1 MRKIFAITLLLTLC
15 LGLVSCGASQ
25 KPRHNKYPTPIGGK
39 PKIVENPPIY
49 GDKETQP
56 DPRETGLKENDFI
69 STKIENIST
78 FSANVNTATYTYFRK
93 LVDAGYS
100 LNELKNLLGN
110 SLRTEEMVNYFKF
123 NLNAPDSD
131 DLFGRTVQIA
141 PSPWNANAYVMML
154 GLKTKESTVHTK
166 NNLVFL
172 IDVSGSMASEDKLP
186 LLKKTFKY
194 LVEQLGED
202 DVISIVTYSGEERV
216 VLEGCKGSKREKIID
231 AINNLSAFGMTNGES
246 GILEAYRI
254 AQQNF
259 IEGGNN
265 RIILATDGDLN
276 VGISNPQDL
285 RNLISQ
291 KRETGVYLS
300 VLGFGTGNY
309 RDDMLEAIAHDG
321 NGIYYYVDGEAEAE
335 KIFTTDLF
343 SNLYTIA
350 NDVKL
355 QINFNPDYINK
366 YRLIGYET
374 RKLNV
379 EDFDNDQ
386 KDAGEV
392 GTGHSVVVFYELVL
406 HKEATKTTDPWMK
419 LSVRYKKPGE
429 TTSILNEYEIG
440 KTFLTN
446 NPNDDFNF
454 ACAVIETSMII
465 IDSKYK
471 GYSSLETVLERLSS
485 INLNDNHK
493 KEFKS
498 LIEFII
504 NSSKQRG

>member
-39 PKIVENPPIY
+39 PKINENPPY
-49 GDKETQP
+49 GDKETRP
-56 DPRETGLKENDFI
+56 DPRENDFI

-93 LVDAGYS
+93 LVNAGYS

-379 EDFDNDQ
+379 EDFDKRTREKSARAIRLWYFTSLFCTKRQQ
-386 KDAGEV
+386 K
-392 GTGHSVVVFYELVL
+392 
-406 HKEATKTTDPWMK
+406 PQ
-419 LSVRYKKPGE
+419 
-429 TTSILNEYEIG
+429 ILG
-440 KTFLTN
+440 
-446 NPNDDFNF
+446 
-454 ACAVIETSMII
+454 
-465 IDSKYK
+465 
-471 GYSSLETVLERLSS
+471 
-485 INLNDNHK
+485 
-493 KEFKS
+493 
-498 LIEFII
+498 
-504 NSSKQRG
+504 